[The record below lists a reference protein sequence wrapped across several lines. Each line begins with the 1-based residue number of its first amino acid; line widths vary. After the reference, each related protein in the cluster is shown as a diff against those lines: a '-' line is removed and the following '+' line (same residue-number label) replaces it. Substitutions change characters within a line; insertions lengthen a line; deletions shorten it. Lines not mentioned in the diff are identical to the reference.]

1 MPPLQT
7 ITIDD
12 EDDDHQNHHHQS
24 YRASE
29 LCLDPNIFSVLY
41 RCVAGVNHQSK
52 AESKFQS
59 MNKHCRPVV
68 STFFFALAPGK
79 IQKIFVT
86 HRMIIHSI
94 PHHNEKN
101 FYITSLAL
109 ILYVNFCCCC
119 NIYFIFVCTQDLRRK
134 RQFVNCVLCLIHKC

>member
-7 ITIDD
+7 ITIED

-94 PHHNEKN
+94 PHHNNKKLLHHIIGAYTLRE
-101 FYITSLAL
+101 FLLLLLQHLLYIRVYTGPKKKKTICEL
-109 ILYVNFCCCC
+109 
-119 NIYFIFVCTQDLRRK
+119 
-134 RQFVNCVLCLIHKC
+134 CVVFNP